1 MPKTLGQNIAIHVVL
16 PKYTILVE
24 SIVDILGVDILI
36 FDILS
41 VPFWTKQTNNK
52 QTNKPERVAF
62 ILLTIHSNITVRKP
76 LCEVPTFWVAV

>member
-41 VPFWTKQTNNK
+41 VPFWTKQTTNK
-52 QTNKPERVAF
+52 QTNQKE
-62 ILLTIHSNITVRKP
+62 LP
-76 LCEVPTFWVAV
+76 LYF